1 MRRVNLPMVSGK
13 VCEFE
18 FQSCAQIDFKTV
30 LEQIKNKNKSRCQ
43 QNFLFFTK
51 MTRKNTDNVCSIR
64 RKTNL
69 STHRDFRT
77 HPDQFNI
84 PTQQADTVLLCSS
97 QIIIRYTTMCIN
109 IPPKYSKYIIPN
121 VILTK
126 PQLKLQFYKHTIMIP
141 YSRLYMI
148 SINTIAV
155 HYISTLL
162 SPTEHTT
169 CPFQTFAAKQST

>member
-1 MRRVNLPMVSGK
+1 
-13 VCEFE
+13 
-18 FQSCAQIDFKTV
+18 
-30 LEQIKNKNKSRCQ
+30 
-43 QNFLFFTK
+43 

-155 HYISTLL
+155 HYISTLFTHSAHHL
-162 SPTEHTT
+162 PISNFRCKAVHIIICETDAADFTSNNNHTLPNT
-169 CPFQTFAAKQST
+169 TRNYTNKTYSQ